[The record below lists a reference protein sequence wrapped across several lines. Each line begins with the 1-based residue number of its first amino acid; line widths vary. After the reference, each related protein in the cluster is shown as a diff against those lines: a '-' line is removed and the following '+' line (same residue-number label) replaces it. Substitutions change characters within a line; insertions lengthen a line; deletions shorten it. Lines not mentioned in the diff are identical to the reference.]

1 MKKPATA
8 LYELN
13 QGATM
18 KQQLATML
26 QLQGE
31 MNTKV
36 HSQWQEQEFEW
47 YRAIWVEC
55 AELLD
60 HYGWKWWKKQTP
72 DVDQIALELVD
83 IWHFGLSLLLLKGDS
98 VEEITAKV
106 TEEFAKAK
114 PSEDFATDLEEFTEQ
129 TLATK
134 DFDIAGFARLMQGI
148 KMDFETLY
156 IGYVGKNVLNF
167 FRQDHGYQDGSYQKQ
182 WGGVEDNEN
191 LVEIVGQLDTASATF
206 KDDLYSRMEETYKR
220 LCS

>member
-1 MKKPATA
+1 
-8 LYELN
+8 
-13 QGATM
+13 M
-18 KQQLATML
+18 KQQLTTML

-36 HSQWQEQEFEW
+36 HNEWQEQEFEW

-83 IWHFGLSLLLLKGDS
+83 IWHFGLSLLLLKGQS
-98 VEEITAKV
+98 VDEIADQISV
-106 TEEFAKAK
+106 AFAD
-114 PSEDFATDLEEFTEQ
+114 PQQGDDFAADLEGFTEQ

-134 DFDIAGFARLMQGI
+134 DFDIGGFVKLMHGI

-167 FRQDHGYQDGSYQKQ
+167 FRQDNGYQDGSYQKQ
-182 WGGVEDNEN
+182 WGGIEDNEH
-191 LVEIVGQLDTASATF
+191 LVEIVAQLDTGSATF
-206 KDDLYSRMEETYKR
+206 KDDLYSRMQETYSR
-220 LCS
+220 LCN